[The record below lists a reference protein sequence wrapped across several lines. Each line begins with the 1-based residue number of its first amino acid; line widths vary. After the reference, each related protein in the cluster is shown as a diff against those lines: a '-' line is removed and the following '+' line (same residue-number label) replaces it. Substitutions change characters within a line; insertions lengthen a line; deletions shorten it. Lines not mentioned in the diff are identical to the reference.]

1 MRQFLVKKVCNMLNF
16 IPCFDLGIDLDTTA
30 PDVELDDMEFTDHDL
45 KMIDETMHMKN
56 MSTSKKT
63 EKIGEDDDIIQID
76 DITPSAPRRRIRKT
90 EYFISSGNSK
100 DVIQEIMSGT
110 SALSDEINDVD
121 VNDIVDFEE
130 WFNMRLCKN
139 NK

>member
-1 MRQFLVKKVCNMLNF
+1 MKQKYAYEAKTEEEKLEVYASKLFEKNKGSIELNAHF
-16 IPCFDLGIDLDTTA
+16 ADPPQSNPTGIDLDTTA

-76 DITPSAPRRRIRKT
+76 DITPSAPRTRIRKT
-90 EYFISSGNSK
+90 ECTNILISQTSYH
-100 DVIQEIMSGT
+100 QEI
-110 SALSDEINDVD
+110 
-121 VNDIVDFEE
+121 VNMLFK
-130 WFNMRLCKN
+130 R
-139 NK
+139 